1 MMIMMKKLGPI
12 MAALLVALACLLTG
26 PAALHAASAELSAT
40 AKAAFDKM
48 VAAAGRTQADK
59 LTQLYRELLQL
70 ESAEREG
77 HEKTKRLHYDNAE
90 ALTAIR
96 QQLKRLHAEKL
107 KRLDSQVQEAKKKYQ
122 PLFGAY
128 SALNKQ
134 ISAAKVWKN
143 KQLNAALRLQH
154 TGMKPLVQTARE
166 DIRRRQAALK
176 SARQARTDAVKRIR
190 QTLSGIDT
198 VKVQIRRAKSAAGT
212 YKSNLSA
219 ARRTLTQAA
228 RKGDASASLKA
239 LSSMTASSRQRNER
253 SRQVLQLEQQIG
265 DIIQKARMQ
274 LQSYSAP

>member
-1 MMIMMKKLGPI
+1 MMKKLGVI
-12 MAALLVALACLLTG
+12 IAALLVALACLLAG
-26 PAALHAASAELSAT
+26 SAELHAASAELSAT

-59 LTQLYRELLQL
+59 LTQLYHELLQL
-70 ESAEREG
+70 ETAEREWQ
-77 HEKTKRLHYDNAE
+77 EKTKRLHYDNVE

-96 QQLKRLHAEKL
+96 QQLKRLHEEKL

-122 PLFGAY
+122 PLFDAY
-128 SALNKQ
+128 TALNKQ
-134 ISAAKVWKN
+134 ISAAKIWKN

-176 SARQARTDAVKRIR
+176 SARQVRTDAVKRVR
-190 QTLSGIDT
+190 QTLSAIDT

-219 ARRTLTQAA
+219 PRRTLTQTA

-239 LSSMTASSRQRNER
+239 LTSMTASSRQRNER
-253 SRQVLQLEQQIG
+253 SRQVFQLEQKIG
-265 DIIQKARMQ
+265 DIIQKVRTQ
-274 LQSYSAP
+274 LQSYSAS